1 MNRRGF
7 LKSMAAV
14 AALGALGNPL
24 AAKGG
29 FLSGTALAQDF
40 PDLVAVR
47 GTDATLMYQKAMA
60 ALGGLGRFVGK
71 GQKILVKPNM
81 GWAVPPEA
89 AANTSPE
96 LLVAIIKNALELGA
110 SKVSV
115 FDNTCDNWRGAYS
128 RSGLE
133 DAAKGAGAQV
143 APANEEGY
151 FQKVEITGAER
162 LKTISY
168 HELYLEADVIIN
180 VPVLKH
186 HGGAKMTAALK
197 NLMGAV
203 WDRSALHRNGLDQ
216 TIPEMFLYKKP
227 ALNIVEAR
235 RVMLSGG
242 PRGHG
247 DSRYLSAQMILAS
260 TDPVAVDAASARII
274 GDAGISAP
282 GYIARAEAMGL
293 GTANLDSL
301 NLQRLTA

>member
-7 LKSMAAV
+7 LKSLAAA
-14 AALGALGNPL
+14 AALGALGRPL
-24 AAKGG
+24 GVNG
-29 FLSGTALAQDF
+29 QALAQDY

-47 GTDATLMYQKAMA
+47 GTDAALMYEKAMA
-60 ALGGLGRFVGK
+60 ALGGLGRFVSK
-71 GQKILVKPNM
+71 GHKVLIKPNM

-96 LLVAIIKNALELGA
+96 LVTAIIKNALALGA

-133 DAAKGAGAQV
+133 DAAKAAGAEV

-151 FQKVEITGAER
+151 FQKVTVNGAEI
-162 LKTISY
+162 LKTVSL

-186 HGGAKMTAALK
+186 HGGARMTAALK

-203 WDRSALHRNGLDQ
+203 WDRYALHRGGLDQ
-216 TIPEMFLYKKP
+216 AIPEMHIYKP
-227 ALNIVEAR
+227 PTLNIVEAR

-247 DSRYLSAQMILAS
+247 DSRYLSAQMLLAS

-274 GDAGISAP
+274 SEAGISAP
-282 GYIARAEAMGL
+282 GYIARAAAIGL
-293 GTANLDSL
+293 GTADLEKINI
-301 NLQRLTA
+301 QRLSA